1 MRAATVIMST
11 RLLSTRLLSTT
22 VVALLALN
30 RVFPVT
36 TAIEDRFVPPHVDF
50 EYPDALCGTAWRDDY
65 IRLHSAIRAAS
76 AAAYNSP
83 PPSPPPPP
91 PPPPPAPSQ
100 GINAPSPSSLA
111 PLLSSAAPLQPA
123 PPPTSPPLPPP
134 ASAPAPSPTTAPL
147 PPSSPRFLTFDQ
159 PGPCGGFGDFLVG
172 VVSLFAVALLDRRAF
187 IIRHD
192 CLPYAFEPAF
202 IDWRES
208 PDVPLEPS
216 YQGNYVNGTFPEER
230 IPRINLH
237 DQRVDLQEFAK
248 LKAFRNVRVLWNRGM
263 LTEILTR
270 GTGEWADALRATG
283 LRPPYAFGC
292 ILRFLVRPRKEI
304 WPLMEHLLHEMQ
316 GARTVTVGVHV
327 RLNDGVIK
335 RDNVSEESVNA
346 TTMLKALRSVNF
358 MLDCARAVEDMW
370 YPPPLSVRWMLITNS
385 IHYKMAVRENF
396 PGKVLETNFVPHHS
410 AEFGQKG
417 DPKEV
422 QGFREMVA
430 DWLLLSRS
438 RVFVIMVSG
447 FSRTAAMFSLRPTAI
462 FTPPK
467 HCDPET
473 PYLLSDFGL
482 EYSGI

>member
-1 MRAATVIMST
+1 MRASISCVP
-11 RLLSTRLLSTT
+11 
-22 VVALLALN
+22 
-30 RVFPVT
+30 VFPVT

-50 EYPDALCGTAWRDDY
+50 EYPTPSVARHGGT
-65 IRLHSAIRAAS
+65 ITSACTPPFAPPV
-76 AAAYNSP
+76 P
-83 PPSPPPPP
+83 PPTT
-91 PPPPPAPSQ
+91 PSSLSSSS
-100 GINAPSPSSLA
+100 SPSSSPGPISRNQCSFSLLPCPSSVFRCPTTTGPPTNLA
-111 PLLSSAAPLQPA
+111 P
-123 PPPTSPPLPPP
+123 TPPP

-462 FTPPK
+462 FTPLK